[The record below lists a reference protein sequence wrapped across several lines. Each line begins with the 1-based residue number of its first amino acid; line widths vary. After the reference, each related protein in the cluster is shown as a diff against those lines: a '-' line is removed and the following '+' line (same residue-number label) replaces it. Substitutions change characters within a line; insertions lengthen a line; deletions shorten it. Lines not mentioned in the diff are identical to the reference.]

1 MEKRVQKY
9 QQALK
14 YLEAAEQELREIAK
28 MERLDDAAGYA
39 EQVAETLGQAGLRA
53 TIGRIIMKIKIEK
66 QKAGSGFD

>member
-1 MEKRVQKY
+1 
-9 QQALK
+9 
-14 YLEAAEQELREIAK
+14 